1 MSPSPIQLLLRKC
14 ENMEPP
20 ESELKHADC
29 FSRFFEIYRP
39 LPETEE
45 NSNGV
50 GLANAIQM
58 INKYCAKLPSDTFTK
73 LTPLWRCAKTT
84 RKGHDLYQ
92 YTIRMPINSPL
103 KEDILV
109 SLLARNATTTQ
120 TTDYA
125 VLFRR

>member
-1 MSPSPIQLLLRKC
+1 
-14 ENMEPP
+14 MEPP
-20 ESELKHADC
+20 ESELKHADG
-29 FSRFFEIYRP
+29 FSPFVEVYRP

-73 LTPLWRCAKTT
+73 LTPLWRCAKTI
-84 RKGHDLYQ
+84 RNGHDLFQ

-109 SLLARNATTTQ
+109 SVFIDWKCNYS
-120 TTDYA
+120 TDFGSRGSFPA
-125 VLFRR
+125 LTASVRIVVSS